1 MPAQTPLLAANDL
14 TAERGGRALF
24 SGVNVALKAG
34 EIVFLRG
41 ANGTGKTTLLRVLA
55 GLTEPEA
62 GRVVCP
68 EPLVFW
74 GHAAAVKDELTP
86 EENLQL
92 LCANYAL
99 SAAEFS
105 PMLMR
110 CGLGARRHVQA
121 RRLSAG
127 QRRRIGLARLL
138 LATEHVWLLD
148 EPTTAL
154 DTAGHA
160 LLADALNGLLAR
172 GGAALIATHSDL
184 VGLNTAPQVLHL

>member
-1 MPAQTPLLAANDL
+1 MPAQSPLLAATDL

-24 SGVNVALKAG
+24 TGLGVALSAG
-34 EIVFLRG
+34 EIIMLRG

-62 GRVVCP
+62 GRVVRA
-68 EPLVFW
+68 EPLLFW

-86 EENLQL
+86 EENLRL
-92 LCANYAL
+92 LCANYPIP
-99 SAAEFS
+99 AAQFS
-105 PMLMR
+105 PILER

-138 LATEHVWLLD
+138 LATEKVWLLD

-154 DTAGHA
+154 DTLG
-160 LLADALNGLLAR
+160 R
-172 GGAALIATHSDL
+172 GGAALVATHSDL
-184 VGLNTAPQVLHL
+184 VGLNAAPRVLNL